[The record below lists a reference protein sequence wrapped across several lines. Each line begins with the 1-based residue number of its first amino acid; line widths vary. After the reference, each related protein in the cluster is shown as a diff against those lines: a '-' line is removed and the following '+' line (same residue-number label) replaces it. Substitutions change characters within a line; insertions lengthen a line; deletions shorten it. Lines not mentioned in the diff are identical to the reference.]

1 MPIEL
6 LRADLENLKLTPDFK
21 TNWKFYGDHPTHP

>member
-6 LRADLENLKLTPDFK
+6 LRADLENQKLARDFK
-21 TNWKFYGDHPTHP
+21 TNWKFYGDHPNHP